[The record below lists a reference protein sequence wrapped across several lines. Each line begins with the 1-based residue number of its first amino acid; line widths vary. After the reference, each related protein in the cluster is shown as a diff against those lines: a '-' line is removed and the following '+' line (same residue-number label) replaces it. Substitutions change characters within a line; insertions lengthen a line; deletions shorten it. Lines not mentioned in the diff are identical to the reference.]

1 MIKIPNQSERS
12 NSAEAGLTII
22 EVLVAMTIFIVVTG
36 SIFGL
41 LRVAQVSRTS
51 VTNNVQLT
59 KSLRLGLNLIGRDTY
74 NAGLGYPL
82 DENRVVL
89 RDNRIQ
95 TLLGLPVDVNTA
107 VDNVPPI
114 FAGND
119 ITLSTFNTTPNT
131 RTDQVTFMFK
141 DVNFNLV
148 GTAPRQVSSTITVN
162 SFTAGS
168 GVDEL
173 TLPAGEAAKCNVND
187 IFLIQGDT
195 SFTLGMVTAIGGNK
209 LSFGGD
215 VLGLNNPVAG
225 GEMRSIT
232 PKAIV
237 RVKMITYFV
246 TADGV
251 LTRREFGNVLPPG
264 LPASGYIDEPL
275 VYGVEDF
282 QVHYVMDDGSLVN
295 NPSAGPDGIAGNA
308 DDDLTTLANIR
319 QVRVTIS
326 AKTTELDSRGVP
338 VSASQTAT
346 FATRNLGYEAN

>member
-1 MIKIPNQSERS
+1 MTKTSNPNGG
-12 NSAEAGLTII
+12 EAGLTII
-22 EVLVAMTIFIVVTG
+22 EVLVAMTIFLVITG

-41 LRVAQVSRTS
+41 MQVAQTSRTA

-82 DENRVVL
+82 DENRVIL
-89 RDNRIQ
+89 QDNKIQ
-95 TLLGLPVDVNTA
+95 TLLGVPVDVNTA
-107 VDNVPPI
+107 VDTVPPI
-114 FAGND
+114 IAGNN

-141 DVNFNLV
+141 DVSFNLV
-148 GTAPRQVSSTITVN
+148 GTAPRQVSQTINVTGL
-162 SFTAGS
+162 TAGS
-168 GVDEL
+168 GVDQL
-173 TLPAGEAAKCNVND
+173 TLPAGETTKCNVND
-187 IFLIQGDT
+187 IFLVLGDT
-195 SFTLGMVTAIGGNK
+195 SYTLGMATSIAGNR
-209 LSFGGD
+209 LNFAYGD

-237 RVKMITYFV
+237 RIKMITYFV

-251 LTRREFGNVLPPG
+251 LTRREFGNIAPPG
-264 LPASGYIDEPL
+264 LPGVGYVDEPL

-282 QVHYVMDDGSLVN
+282 QIHYVMDDGSLVD
-295 NPSAGPDGIAGNA
+295 NPSAGPDGIAGTT
-308 DDDLTTLANIR
+308 DDDQATLANVR
-319 QVRVTIS
+319 QVRFTID
-326 AKTTELDSRGVP
+326 AKTTELDARGVP
-338 VSASQTAT
+338 VTARQTAT